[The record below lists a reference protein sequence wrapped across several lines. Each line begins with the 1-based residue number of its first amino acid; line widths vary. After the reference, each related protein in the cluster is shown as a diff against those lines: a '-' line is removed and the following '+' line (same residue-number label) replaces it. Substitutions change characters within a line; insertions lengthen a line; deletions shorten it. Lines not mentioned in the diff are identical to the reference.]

1 MPEYRVTINGFWCR
15 NGSWD
20 TWPPKDG
27 DGDEILLDVN
37 TKIARSDG
45 SVQLNLD
52 SQSELM
58 GDTRNLPNR
67 IRAGSA
73 NPLGGII
80 TGDKFPP
87 VANPW
92 RRAGGIDAG
101 RYPPYTIWKG
111 ELRPGQDMVILTV
124 TCWEYDPDPGFFN
137 GWLDWQVKTDKEYGQ
152 RAKEIFGGIWPVS
165 KPIFDAVSLGIQTAG
180 TLVGL
185 WSPLGSPGLR
195 PIGMQRNPADPDG
208 FLFNPRSIALN
219 TATADY
225 LIANDV
231 QGLGPGIVELLYR
244 DDPYLR
250 GVYSVFVQVERL
262 GGGELPVQSDWR
274 WCDKCQGLYFGG
286 GRATSR
292 CPAGDT
298 HRAAAESRSG
308 DYSLPMDAPAAAD
321 RQSGWRWCDR
331 CQGMFF
337 GPGVVNS
344 HCPAGGAH
352 ADPGQSGSSDYSPY
366 HNAAQDPGRQSD
378 WRWCD
383 KCQGLFFGPG
393 APNSRCP
400 AGDTHRL
407 PELSRSGDYSLP
419 HQPAA

>member
-20 TWPPKDG
+20 NWLRTDG

-92 RRAGGIDAG
+92 HRAGGIDAG

-137 GWLDWQVKTDKEYGQ
+137 GWLDWQVKTDKDYGQ

-274 WCDKCQGLYFGG
+274 WCDKCQG
-286 GRATSR
+286 
-292 CPAGDT
+292 
-298 HRAAAESRSG
+298 
-308 DYSLPMDAPAAAD
+308 
-321 RQSGWRWCDR
+321 
-331 CQGMFF
+331 MFF
-337 GPGVVNS
+337 GPG
-344 HCPAGGAH
+344 A
-352 ADPGQSGSSDYSPY
+352 
-366 HNAAQDPGRQSD
+366 
-378 WRWCD
+378 
-383 KCQGLFFGPG
+383 L
-393 APNSRCP
+393 NSRCP